1 VAQAGEAA
9 DGRSRARGRPEAHRS
24 SRPERHGAQGRP
36 ERSETGSG
44 DDFRIDPRVTA
55 RRGWRSARRSAH
67 PPVGGS
73 GGGSARMNGVS
84 RLRRLDSPEDQA
96 PASSVTRQARQ
107 TGEAGTTSRANA
119 EARPAIP
126 VAEPAW
132 LLAG

>member
-1 VAQAGEAA
+1 MAQAGEAA
-9 DGRSRARGRPEAHRS
+9 GGRSRARGRPEAHRS
-24 SRPERHGAQGRP
+24 WRPERHGAQGRP

-84 RLRRLDSPEDQA
+84 GGSIRLKIRR
-96 PASSVTRQARQ
+96 RQA
-107 TGEAGTTSRANA
+107 A
-119 EARPAIP
+119 
-126 VAEPAW
+126 
-132 LLAG
+132 

>member
-1 VAQAGEAA
+1 MAQAGEAA
-9 DGRSRARGRPEAHRS
+9 GGRSRAR
-24 SRPERHGAQGRP
+24 GRP

-67 PPVGGS
+67 PPVGGERW
-73 GGGSARMNGVS
+73 GICADERG
-84 RLRRLDSPEDQA
+84 LRRLDPPEDQA